1 MPEKRRR
8 ASLLQV
14 AATIFWAL
22 FAIGKEN
29 TWQKNGATVT
39 PGQIVAGAVVG
50 AVVIIGLLVLLVRFV
65 TR

>member
-8 ASLLQV
+8 ASLFQV

-29 TWQKNGATVT
+29 TWQKNAAAVT